1 MSPRLIVRGIV
12 AACCVGFLACASQSD
27 QLTVAQARDKLRAG
41 FSRSIH
47 SRDERDD
54 ASRVMVDA
62 VDHAEL
68 ERMTFSEVQ
77 AAFGLGKVC
86 QANDLCASKG
96 FGGDDVYYVMGQAA
110 NDKITLLPTLILGF
124 DPHGHVKRVY
134 TLKTH

>member
-1 MSPRLIVRGIV
+1 MRHFL
-12 AACCVGFLACASQSD
+12 AACAVGILACASQSD
-27 QLTVAQARDKLRAG
+27 QLSIAQARDKLRAG

-47 SRDERDD
+47 TRDERDD
-54 ASRVMVDA
+54 ASRQLVDA
-62 VDHAEL
+62 VEQAQL

-77 AAFGLGKVC
+77 AAFGMGNVC

-110 NDKITLLPTLILGF
+110 DDKITLLPTLILGF